1 MLRWV
6 IKEHTALLQQQ
17 EFTVY
22 VVFLVNKTHLH
33 RSTGYTTY
41 VGNEIKQY
49 RLLGLTHTHTLTHI
63 TRTQTHTEKY
73 CTLVY
78 IHIRNYI
85 NPLLNSFL

>member
-41 VGNEIKQY
+41 VGNDNI
-49 RLLGLTHTHTLTHI
+49 
-63 TRTQTHTEKY
+63 
-73 CTLVY
+73 VV
-78 IHIRNYI
+78 
-85 NPLLNSFL
+85 